1 MRTAGVFV
9 LHVEPETPTM
19 PARVSLAL
27 SGAVPDHQGVLHVT
41 RACMT
46 LDELEGCINALE
58 DELEVARAEAR
69 RLFAVNTGHA

>member
-1 MRTAGVFV
+1 MFV
-9 LHVEPETPTM
+9 LHVEPETSTM

-27 SGAVPDHQGVLHVT
+27 SGTAPDHKGVLHVT

-69 RLFAVNTGHA
+69 RMFAVSAGHA